1 MLAVR
6 SRRRLMGQD
15 GTDPV
20 STHTL
25 PHIEH
30 AITDKPLLTRFARV
44 SVVCQAYVGVSVSE
58 SKRGKG
64 RRVGKDVNG
73 APLDLRGELDNRGL
87 LSSLK
92 KQQQDL
98 TVLQDIYKRGG
109 FYAPVLI
116 EVRPHLTTLL
126 YSTWWQEGMRAVEEK
141 R

>member
-1 MLAVR
+1 M
-6 SRRRLMGQD
+6 
-15 GTDPV
+15 
-20 STHTL
+20 
-25 PHIEH
+25 
-30 AITDKPLLTRFARV
+30 
-44 SVVCQAYVGVSVSE
+44 GVSVSE

-116 EVRPHLTTLL
+116 EVRATQTLL
-126 YSTWWQEGMRAVEEK
+126 YSTWWHWGDMRAVEEK
-141 R
+141 SSRTRHTPGTYREPQRDQLSIILFLI

>member
-1 MLAVR
+1 M
-6 SRRRLMGQD
+6 
-15 GTDPV
+15 
-20 STHTL
+20 
-25 PHIEH
+25 
-30 AITDKPLLTRFARV
+30 
-44 SVVCQAYVGVSVSE
+44 GVSVSD

-116 EVRPHLTTLL
+116 EVRPHMAALV
-126 YSTWWQEGMRAVEEK
+126 GDKRGGEEK
-141 R
+141 SSSTRHTHTRHREAHTKITVVSSFIQGC